1 MLFWWQIDNILQ
13 RSLNVTFWDSPL
25 LYWQRFQNFPLLLQ
39 KHLQDAA
46 FSSNYIGVQ
55 QALDKTKEKT
65 SEIKGLKRKVDEAKK
80 SKVLYNQ
87 NTSTSILSP
96 S

>member
-1 MLFWWQIDNILQ
+1 MLFWLQTDNILQ
-13 RSLNVTFWDSPL
+13 RSLDVALWDISL
-25 LYWQRFQNFPLLLQ
+25 LDWQRLQNFTLLFQ

-65 SEIKGLKRKVDEAKK
+65 SEIKGLKRKVEEAKK
-80 SKVLYNQ
+80 SKVIHNQ
-87 NTSTSILSP
+87 NTSILSP

>member
-1 MLFWWQIDNILQ
+1 MLFWWQIENILQ
-13 RSLNVTFWDSPL
+13 RSLNVNSPL
-25 LYWQRFQNFPLLLQ
+25 LYWQRFQNFPLLFQ

-65 SEIKGLKRKVDEAKK
+65 SEIKGLKRKVEEAKK

-87 NTSTSILSP
+87 NKSTSILSP

>member
-1 MLFWWQIDNILQ
+1 MLFWWQIENILQ
-13 RSLNVTFWDSPL
+13 RSLNVNSLL
-25 LYWQRFQNFPLLLQ
+25 LYWQRFQNFPLLFQ

-65 SEIKGLKRKVDEAKK
+65 SEIKGLKRKVEEAKK